1 MNHLLEILKEIR
13 PDSDFQASNDFI
25 EDYLLDSFDIMT
37 LTSELENKYS
47 ILIPTNS
54 IVPENFNSIEAIA
67 GLVRNCGGTI

>member
-1 MNHLLEILKEIR
+1 MSQLLEMLKEIR

-37 LTSELENKYS
+37 LTSELEDKFS
-47 ILIPTNS
+47 ILIPTSN